1 MYLMRILGTFLCFI
15 PILSVLIEQNRSI
28 WLMCLLAL
36 NAFIWPTLAWYRARN
51 SAMPLVTE
59 HQNLVLDAGAGIL
72 DRHDGGQS
80 AAVGGHCH
88 HHADRPAL
96 GRGVTLMRKAAIT
109 MVGVFLVTWLTQ
121 EWRWIC
127 TFRSAPCLPRC
138 R

>member
-59 HQNLVLDAGAGIL
+59 HQNLVLDAGAG
-72 DRHDGGQS
+72 G
-80 AAVGGHCH
+80 
-88 HHADRPAL
+88 
-96 GRGVTLMRKAAIT
+96 
-109 MVGVFLVTWLTQ
+109 
-121 EWRWIC
+121 
-127 TFRSAPCLPRC
+127 
-138 R
+138 